1 LFRDANGEWFLDVNG
16 NGQWD
21 GTGVDQY
28 ISGFRQAG
36 DLPVVAELGDK
47 MEELKTM
54 HTQLI
59 EWAEFVVFVIALARF
74 VGAELVRLL
83 LDLRFFFRGTHRRRN
98 CGTPR
103 PKPRRT
109 EQTCSTKRR

>member
-1 LFRDANGEWFLDVNG
+1 
-16 NGQWD
+16 
-21 GTGVDQY
+21 
-28 ISGFRQAG
+28 
-36 DLPVVAELGDK
+36 

-83 LDLRFFFRGTHRRRN
+83 LDLRFFFRGRYRRRN
-98 CGTPR
+98 RGTPR
-103 PKPRRT
+103 PKPRRM
-109 EQTCSTKRR
+109 EQTSPTWKKRGRESFLDEEALEAIVSMLPRSRTKASS